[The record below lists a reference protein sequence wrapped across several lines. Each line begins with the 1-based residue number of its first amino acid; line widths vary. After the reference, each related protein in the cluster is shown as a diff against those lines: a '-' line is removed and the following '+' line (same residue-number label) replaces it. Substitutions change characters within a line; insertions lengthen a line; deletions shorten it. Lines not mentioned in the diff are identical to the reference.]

1 MIGFLRGKPLSLTTE
16 LLVLDVGGVGYALHI
31 PLPTYYEVEKA
42 GEAVV
47 GLHVHTHVREGEIA
61 LFGFWREREK
71 LLFEKLIG
79 VSGIGPRLARVILSG
94 LPPEEMLAA
103 LAAGEVGRL
112 TSIPGVGKKTAER
125 LVLELK
131 DKVRDLASDLPGRAE
146 PTEGDVVS
154 ALMNLGYKA
163 SQAEQAVAEAR
174 REAPEAR
181 FHDLLKASLRR
192 LSRA

>member
-1 MIGFLRGKPLSLTTE
+1 MIGYLRGEPLSLTTE

-31 PLPTYYEVEKA
+31 PLSTYYELEKT
-42 GEAVV
+42 GGGPV

-94 LPPEEMLAA
+94 LPPEEMVAA
-103 LAAGEVGRL
+103 LAAGEVSRL
-112 TSIPGVGKKTAER
+112 TAIPGVGKKTAER
-125 LVLELK
+125 MVLELK
-131 DKVRDLASDLPGRAE
+131 DKVRDLAGELPGRTE
-146 PTEGDVVS
+146 PTESDVVS
-154 ALMNLGYKA
+154 ALMNLGYKP

-174 REAPEAR
+174 RDDPEAR
-181 FHDLLKASLRR
+181 FHDLLRASLRR